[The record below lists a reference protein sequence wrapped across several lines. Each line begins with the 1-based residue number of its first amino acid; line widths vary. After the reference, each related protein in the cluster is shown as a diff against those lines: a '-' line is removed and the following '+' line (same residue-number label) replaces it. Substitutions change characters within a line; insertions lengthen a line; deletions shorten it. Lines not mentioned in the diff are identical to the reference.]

1 MNIKNTKFDENLR
14 NSIAFQIELNTKQ
27 ITDQNDNAQKKSI
40 KLKVFNWKLRFQ
52 RYETY
57 CTVESENNVTI

>member
-40 KLKVFNWKLRFQ
+40 KLEVFNWKLRFQ
-52 RYETY
+52 RY
-57 CTVESENNVTI
+57 